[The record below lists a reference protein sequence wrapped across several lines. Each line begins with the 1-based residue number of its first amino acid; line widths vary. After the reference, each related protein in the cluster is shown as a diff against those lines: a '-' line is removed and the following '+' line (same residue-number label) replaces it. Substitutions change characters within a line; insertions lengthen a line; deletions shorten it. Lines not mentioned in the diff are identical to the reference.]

1 MSNIK
6 QKQYLTIKDYLS
18 QELTNEIK
26 HEYVNGQTYAMA
38 DASVNHG
45 RISEN
50 VFGELLNHLKK
61 STCEP
66 FMSDMKVKT
75 STGNYRYPD
84 VLVVCDNDFIDNKY
98 ATKTPV
104 ILVEVLSRSTRK
116 TDEKDKF
123 LEYINIPSLKEYVII
138 EQDIVDITVYRKTD
152 NGRSTHYFMGETIK
166 LESINFTLA
175 VEDIYYRV
183 ENKDVIDFMIEK
195 NQNFI

>member
-6 QKQYLTIKDYLS
+6 QKQHLTITDYLS

-26 HEYVNGQTYAMA
+26 HEYVNGQAYAMA
-38 DASVNHG
+38 GASVNHG
-45 RISEN
+45 RVSGN
-50 VFGELLNHLKK
+50 FFGELLTHLKK

-116 TDEKDKF
+116 TD
-123 LEYINIPSLKEYVII
+123 
-138 EQDIVDITVYRKTD
+138 

-166 LESINFTLA
+166 FESINLTLA

-183 ENKDVIDFMIEK
+183 ENKDVIDFMIDK
-195 NQNFI
+195 NQNVT